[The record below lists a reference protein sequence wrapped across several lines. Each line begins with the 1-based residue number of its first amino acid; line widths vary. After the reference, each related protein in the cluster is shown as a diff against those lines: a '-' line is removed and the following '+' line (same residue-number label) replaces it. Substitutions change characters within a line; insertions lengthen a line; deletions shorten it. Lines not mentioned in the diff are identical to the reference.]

1 MKLQTLTMLLLLLA
15 FSTKATDSQ
24 DSQALGY
31 HFEICNTCSSSASFK
46 NVALKSNP
54 GNGTIPTVVVNMKTG
69 QIKSYR
75 VWVDFE
81 PGYGYEGGWV
91 RDAYITS
98 TPYSATSAVS
108 NVEAMFN
115 QMEIVANKPISRDSP
130 ILPIYI
136 DSVTSGIPTPNAA
149 TILSGELA
157 GDAVSNF
164 IRLKTLVGLQDYAS
178 AAFKLLVL
186 KLNITVT
193 TISPDGSKI
202 DWILLDLTE
211 SKRPYR
217 IIRGSARDKNN
228 QKIND
233 SYFPVP
239 SGVNYR
245 EHETYD
251 NYNNDGPGIQLTC
264 ITYTVEYSFGQVGY
278 SVMCF
283 KSY

>member
-1 MKLQTLTMLLLLLA
+1 MKLQILTVLLLSLV
-15 FSTKATDSQ
+15 FSTEAADYQ

-54 GNGTIPTVVVNMKTG
+54 STGPTVVVNMKTG
-69 QIKSYR
+69 QIKSYT
-75 VWVDFE
+75 VWRDFE

-91 RDAYITS
+91 SDAYITS
-98 TPYSATSAVS
+98 TPSSATDAVLS
-108 NVEAMFN
+108 VSKMIND
-115 QMEIVANKPISRDSP
+115 MELRANKPISRDSP
-130 ILPIYI
+130 VIPIYI
-136 DSVTSGIPTPNAA
+136 DPVTLGVSTPSAS
-149 TILSGELA
+149 IVLSNISA
-157 GDAVSNF
+157 SDAISNYL
-164 IRLKTLVGLQDYAS
+164 RLKTLSGFFDVPIVS
-178 AAFKLLVL
+178 IKILLL

-193 TISPDGSKI
+193 TIYSDGSQI
-202 DWILLDLTE
+202 DWLLVNPTE
-211 SKRPYR
+211 SKHPYR

-233 SYFPVP
+233 IYFPVP
-239 SGVNYR
+239 TGVNYQ
-245 EHETYD
+245 EYETYD